1 MKIGLR
7 DFCQTTSSEGIK
19 MLERREINK
28 IMIHDKMDKYTINEK
43 GYDIHFVKDETIK
56 PYKLILEVNKNESET
71 ALPNNFWLID
81 EFKTINDITQEL
93 NKNIQL
99 RTVYLNKM
107 DCDEKFD
114 WQKLIYKNKMFF

>member
-1 MKIGLR
+1 MH

-56 PYKLILEVNKNESET
+56 PYKLILEVNENESET
-71 ALPNNFWLID
+71 AIPNNFWRID

-107 DCDEKFD
+107 DRGEKFD
-114 WQKLIYKNKMFF
+114 WKTAISQRK